1 MIVVVP
7 AAVALTDPQSLP
19 SAASGA
25 VLEVVQAACE
35 RLACPVALCPAL
47 VTEDA
52 PLAWARAQAVRD
64 LRTAITHY
72 RQTLRHNDPDR
83 EAPGA

>member
-1 MIVVVP
+1 
-7 AAVALTDPQSLP
+7 VAL
-19 SAASGA
+19 
-25 VLEVVQAACE
+25 
-35 RLACPVALCPAL
+35 RPAL

-52 PLAWARAQAVRD
+52 PLAGARAQAVRD
-64 LRTAITHY
+64 LRSAITHY